1 LIWAE
6 LPDRELFPMNDVVS
20 EIAIPRQDVT
30 LVRGSARG
38 NQFAGVNPAAHDDLI
53 HELRQPLSTIDA
65 LAYFLEITS
74 ADDAV
79 RAHLQ
84 RIQAMVSRAHGILD
98 RSSNIRGAK
107 PSAA

>member
-1 LIWAE
+1 
-6 LPDRELFPMNDVVS
+6 MNDVVA
-20 EIAIPRQDVT
+20 EIAITRQDVT
-30 LVRGSARG
+30 LTRGSTKG
-38 NQFAGVNPAAHDDLI
+38 NQFAGVNPAAQDDLI

-74 ADDAV
+74 IDETV
-79 RAHLQ
+79 RTHLQ

-98 RSSNIRGAK
+98 RSSNIRATAK